1 MASELLNRAI
11 AIAERAHAA
20 QFDKMGAPYLLH
32 VMRVM
37 LRGQTDDE
45 KICGVLH
52 DVIEDTPI
60 TFDDLKKEGFPDHI
74 LAALICL
81 TKTSDAEN
89 YDDFIARVKTNPLA
103 VRVKLNDLEDNM
115 DIRRLASIGEK
126 EAARLNKYL
135 KAYRE
140 LTALS
145 Y

>member
-1 MASELLNRAI
+1 MNLLAK
-11 AIAERAHAA
+11 AAKIAERAHSE
-20 QFDKMGAPYLLH
+20 QVDKMGAPYVLH
-32 VMRVM
+32 VIRVM

-74 LAALICL
+74 LAALRCL
-81 TKTSDAEN
+81 TKTSDTEN

-140 LTALS
+140 LTG
-145 Y
+145 

>member
-1 MASELLNRAI
+1 MNLI
-11 AIAERAHAA
+11 AKAVKIAERAHAD
-20 QFDKMGAPYLLH
+20 QVDKMGAPYVLH

-52 DVIEDTPI
+52 DVMEDTPI

-74 LAALICL
+74 IAALRCL
-81 TKTSDAEN
+81 TKTSDTEN

-140 LTALS
+140 LTGGGS
-145 Y
+145 SG

>member
-1 MASELLNRAI
+1 MNLI
-11 AIAERAHAA
+11 AKAVKIAERAHSE
-20 QFDKMGAPYLLH
+20 QFDKMGAPYVLH
-32 VMRVM
+32 VIRVM

-52 DVIEDTPI
+52 DVIEDTPV

-74 LAALICL
+74 LAALRCL
-81 TKTSDAEN
+81 TKTSDTED

-140 LTALS
+140 LTAS
-145 Y
+145 SH